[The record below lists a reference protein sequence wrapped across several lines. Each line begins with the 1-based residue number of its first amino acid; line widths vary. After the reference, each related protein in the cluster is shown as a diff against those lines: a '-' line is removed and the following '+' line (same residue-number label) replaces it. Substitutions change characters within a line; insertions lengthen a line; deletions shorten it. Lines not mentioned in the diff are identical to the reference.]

1 MYEADIFE
9 KKEEKQKKMTN
20 RNKNRK
26 ERIGIMHNIKTKMK
40 NKLFKI
46 T

>member
-1 MYEADIFE
+1 
-9 KKEEKQKKMTN
+9 MTN
-20 RNKNRK
+20 RNKNKK
-26 ERIGIMHNIKTKMK
+26 ERIGIMHNIKAEME